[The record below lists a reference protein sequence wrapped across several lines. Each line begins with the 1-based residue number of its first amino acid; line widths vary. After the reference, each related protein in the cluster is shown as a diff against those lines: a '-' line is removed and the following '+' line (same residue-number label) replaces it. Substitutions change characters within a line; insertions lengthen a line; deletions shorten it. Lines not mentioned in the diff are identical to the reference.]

1 MLTGD
6 RFGREV
12 YHDSLRSS
20 RSSAR
25 RQRRYFMHPMMM
37 EFYEG
42 MIDDSLSSES
52 ESSSDE
58 EKKKS
63 DRDDRR
69 RGRGG
74 GPDRM
79 MMMMMMM
86 GGGGGG
92 GGGGPDD
99 DGPELDGLD
108 DEERDFVMNELPRM
122 MSYGRRSRHRR
133 RGDRRRRSSPSRRR
147 LTPYEAERE
156 KYENHFNPAT
166 TTSLTF
172 HVVAAADDDWP
183 SYTDASDM
191 GYPRRRAQGGR
202 SSAFFPFDMMPDFVM
217 RRRGASP
224 DDHED
229 PFADSFDVDVAT
241 AAATTSTPKR
251 LSPANK
257 EPDVLSS
264 MTALSAIQKKKDDR
278 DVDGVAV
285 ETTGKDDEE
294 EDRVRKSAAKLAR
307 SKKRKAMLISLR
319 KKAGIYKPGDV
330 YPLVPDWHYMCMLLH
345 PPSDAWTFEHDEE
358 LARFIT
364 KELEPSRGALTV
376 RGKLNL
382 KK

>member
-20 RSSAR
+20 GSSAR

-52 ESSSDE
+52 SSSSDKE

-69 RGRGG
+69 GG
-74 GPDRM
+74 GPDCM
-79 MMMMMMM
+79 MMMVMMM
-86 GGGGGG
+86 GGGG

-108 DEERDFVMNELPRM
+108 DEEHDFVMNELPRM
-122 MSYGRRSRHRR
+122 MSYGRRGRRR
-133 RGDRRRRSSPSRRR
+133 RGNRRRRSSPSRRR

-156 KYENHFNPAT
+156 KYENHFDPT
-166 TTSLTF
+166 MTTSLTF

-183 SYTDASDM
+183 SYTDVSDM
-191 GYPRRRAQGGR
+191 GYPRRRRAQGGR

-241 AAATTSTPKR
+241 ASTPKR
-251 LSPANK
+251 SSPANK

-278 DVDGVAV
+278 DVNGVAV
-285 ETTGKDDEE
+285 ETTGKDDDEE
-294 EDRVRKSAAKLAR
+294 EDRVCKSAAKLAR

-330 YPLVPDWHYMCMLLH
+330 YPLVPNWHYMCMLLH

-376 RGKLNL
+376 RKGE
-382 KK
+382 

>member
-20 RSSAR
+20 GSSAR

-42 MIDDSLSSES
+42 MIDDSLSSS
-52 ESSSDE
+52 SSSSSDEE

-69 RGRGG
+69 
-74 GPDRM
+74 
-79 MMMMMMM
+79 
-86 GGGGGG
+86 GGG

-108 DEERDFVMNELPRM
+108 DEEHDFVMNELPRM

-133 RGDRRRRSSPSRRR
+133 RGDRRRRSSPSRRQ

-156 KYENHFNPAT
+156 KYENHFDPTTT

-191 GYPRRRAQGGR
+191 GYPRRRGAQGGR

-229 PFADSFDVDVAT
+229 PFADSFNVDVAT
-241 AAATTSTPKR
+241 ASTASTPKR
-251 LSPANK
+251 SSPANK

-264 MTALSAIQKKKDDR
+264 MTALSAIQKKKKDDR

-285 ETTGKDDEE
+285 ETTGKDDDEE

-358 LARFIT
+358 LAPFIT

-376 RGKLNL
+376 RKGE
-382 KK
+382 